1 MELRVGG
8 QTYRVVA
15 TDDDQNVQRL
25 AELVDRKYLEVVPT
39 RGVTPQQGI
48 FLTAMAL
55 ADEARVLAEAAKAL
69 TEEVE
74 EQRSR
79 AARLEGE
86 RDRST
91 HLATRAKEAVAR
103 LLQKVDGVLGAAP
116 AGMAAPQD
124 AAKAASPAAEDPRS
138 AARTTSRQSP
148 LPRTTS
154 ASPARAPGLAPPRP
168 RRSRPPANDLPRAAS
183 PDAAP
188 ADESDVLLLELLQAH
203 REQQQPPREVQ
214 QSLPRAGLRLLRQTA
229 SSWGPGTPAKPGP
242 DGESR

>member
-1 MELRVGG
+1 MRVGG

-55 ADEARVLAEAAKAL
+55 ADEARILAEAARAL

-79 AARLEGE
+79 ATRLEGE

-91 HLATRAKEAVAR
+91 HLATRAREAVAR
-103 LLQKVDGVLGAAP
+103 LLQKVDGVLGATT
-116 AGMAAPQD
+116 AGTAPQD
-124 AAKAASPAAEDPRS
+124 ATKAASPAAEDPRP
-138 AARTTSRQSP
+138 AGATSGTSPPAHDLRQSG
-148 LPRTTS
+148 PRS
-154 ASPARAPGLAPPRP
+154 GARSSAPPVP
-168 RRSRPPANDLPRAAS
+168 PPANGLALAPAS
-183 PDAAP
+183 PDAPP
-188 ADESDVLLLELLQAH
+188 ADESDVLLFELLQAH
-203 REQQQPPREVQ
+203 REQPPREVQ

-242 DGESR
+242 DDESR

>member
-1 MELRVGG
+1 VELRVGG

-39 RGVTPQQGI
+39 RGITPQQGI

-91 HLATRAKEAVAR
+91 HLATRAREAVAR
-103 LLQKVDGVLGAAP
+103 LLQKVDGVLGAA
-116 AGMAAPQD
+116 AGVAAPQD
-124 AAKAASPAAEDPRS
+124 AARAASPAAEDPRS
-138 AARTTSRQSP
+138 VGATTGSPPPSHDLRQSG
-148 LPRTTS
+148 PRS
-154 ASPARAPGLAPPRP
+154 GARSSAPPVP
-168 RRSRPPANDLPRAAS
+168 PPANDLPPRLAGGRPGRRVGRAPVRAAPGS
-183 PDAAP
+183 PGAAASRGPAIAPPRRPPPAAP
-188 ADESDVLLLELLQAH
+188 DRFEL
-203 REQQQPPREVQ
+203 
-214 QSLPRAGLRLLRQTA
+214 
-229 SSWGPGTPAKPGP
+229 GPGHTREARP
-242 DGESR
+242 R

>member
-39 RGVTPQQGI
+39 RGITPQQGI

-91 HLATRAKEAVAR
+91 HLATRAREAVAR
-103 LLQKVDGVLGAAP
+103 LLQKVDGVLGAA
-116 AGMAAPQD
+116 AGVAAPQD
-124 AAKAASPAAEDPRS
+124 AARAASPAAEDPRS
-138 AARTTSRQSP
+138 VGATTGSPPPSHDLRQSG
-148 LPRTTS
+148 PRS
-154 ASPARAPGLAPPRP
+154 GARSSAPPVP
-168 RRSRPPANDLPRAAS
+168 PPANDLPPAS
-183 PDAAP
+183 PEAAP
-188 ADESDVLLLELLQAH
+188 ADESDVLLFELLQAH
-203 REQQQPPREVQ
+203 REQQPREVQ
-214 QSLPRAGLRLLRQTA
+214 QSLPRGGLRLLRQTA

-242 DGESR
+242 DDESR